1 MPFSVCHGRLSSIDG
16 PWRRGGVNSVIF
28 MDDGPP
34 MIENFRLKVPEFLK
48 LTKLCSNLYKLA
60 VPANNDEIK
69 VNGRIFD

>member
-1 MPFSVCHGRLSSIDG
+1 M
-16 PWRRGGVNSVIF
+16 IF